1 MNGLS
6 SRQQAVLG
14 LVVREHVASTTP
26 VGSQTLVGA
35 YGLDISSATIRNE
48 MALLEQGGYLGHP
61 HTSAGRVP
69 TAEGYRYFVQHLMGE
84 SELPSVERRTIRHQF
99 HQARRGQMEQWL
111 RLSATIL
118 ARRAGLT
125 ALVTAP
131 APTRCHFRHAELLP
145 LHGSRGTLVV
155 ILEEGI
161 VEQQIFALEYPLSWG
176 TLVRTSDQL
185 NQLLNGRTMDEI
197 RMIRESLSGLTREV
211 ADRIL
216 QIMAAQDVQAS
227 VGSAE
232 PVGGQ
237 LFYEGLTTMLDQ
249 PEFADGEAIRRLVD
263 LLDRPRLLRQILAES
278 LAHSGVQVLIGG
290 EGRWEAL
297 REYGMVLARYGVE
310 GYALGALGLLGPIRM
325 PYERAVSTARYMS
338 ELMSEIVRGLY
349 G

>member
-6 SRQQAVLG
+6 SRQQAILG
-14 LVVREHVASTTP
+14 LVVREYVSSTTP

-48 MALLEQGGYLGHP
+48 MALLERRGYLGHP

-84 SELPSVERRTIRHQF
+84 SQLPNVERRTIRHQF
-99 HQARRGQMEQWL
+99 HQARRGQMGQWL
-111 RLSATIL
+111 RLGATIL
-118 ARRAGLT
+118 ARRAGLI

-131 APTRCHFRHAELLP
+131 APIRCHFRHAELLP
-145 LHGSRGTLVV
+145 LHGSRGMLVV

-161 VEQQIFALEYPLSWG
+161 VEQQVFALEYPLSSD

-185 NQLLNGRTMDEI
+185 NRLLNGRTVDEI
-197 RMIRESLSGLTREV
+197 RAIRESLSGLTREV

-216 QIMAAQDVQAS
+216 KIMATRDVQTS
-227 VGSAE
+227 VDSAE
-232 PVGGQ
+232 PVEGQ
-237 LFYEGLTTMLDQ
+237 LFHEGLTTMLEQ
-249 PEFADGEAIRRLVD
+249 PEFADGDTVRRMVD
-263 LLDRPRLLRQILAES
+263 LLDRPHLLRQILTES

-290 EGRWEAL
+290 EGRWEVL
-297 REYGMVLARYGVE
+297 REYGMVLARYGVDSD
-310 GYALGALGLLGPIRM
+310 ALGALGLLGPIRM
-325 PYERAVSTARYMS
+325 PYERAVSTVRYMS
-338 ELMSEIVRGLY
+338 ELMTEIVRGLY